1 LAIKEDAMNTHLHE
15 QLVRER
21 LDEARAAAARL
32 ALLRKLRPA
41 RRPVRV
47 AVGFALIKVGH
58 WVAGRAPK
66 LAAGPRRATA

>member
-1 LAIKEDAMNTHLHE
+1 MNTHLHE

-21 LDEARAAAARL
+21 LDEARATAAQL

-41 RRPVRV
+41 RRSVRV
-47 AVGFALIKVGH
+47 VVGFALIKVGH

>member
-1 LAIKEDAMNTHLHE
+1 MNTHLHE

-21 LDEARAAAARL
+21 LDEARATAAL

-58 WVAGRAPK
+58 WVAGRAPR
-66 LAAGPRRATA
+66 LAARPRRATA

>member
-1 LAIKEDAMNTHLHE
+1 MNTHLHE
-15 QLVRER
+15 LLVRER
-21 LDEARAAAARL
+21 LDEARAAAAHW

-47 AVGFALIKVGH
+47 TVGFALIKVGH

-66 LAAGPRRATA
+66 PAAKPRRATA

>member
-1 LAIKEDAMNTHLHE
+1 MNTHLHE

-21 LDEARAAAARL
+21 LDEARATAARL
-32 ALLRKLRPA
+32 ALLRTLRPA

-47 AVGFALIKVGH
+47 AVGVALIKVGH

-66 LAAGPRRATA
+66 PAAGPRRATA

>member
-1 LAIKEDAMNTHLHE
+1 MNTHLLE

-21 LDEARAAAARL
+21 LDEARATAAQR

-41 RRPVRV
+41 RRSVRV

-58 WVAGRAPK
+58 WVAGRAPRP
-66 LAAGPRRATA
+66 AGRPRRATA

>member
-1 LAIKEDAMNTHLHE
+1 MNTHLHE

-21 LDEARAAAARL
+21 LDEARAMAARL
-32 ALLRKLRPA
+32 ALLRKLRPV

-47 AVGFALIKVGH
+47 TVGFALIKVGH

-66 LAAGPRRATA
+66 PAAGPRRATA

>member
-1 LAIKEDAMNTHLHE
+1 MAMNTHLHE

-21 LDEARAAAARL
+21 LDEARATAAHL

-66 LAAGPRRATA
+66 LATGPRRATA

>member
-1 LAIKEDAMNTHLHE
+1 MNTYLHE

-21 LDEARAAAARL
+21 LDEARATAAHL

-41 RRPVRV
+41 GGSVRV
-47 AVGFALIKVGH
+47 AVVFALIMAGH
-58 WVAGRAPK
+58 WVAGRAPR

>member
-1 LAIKEDAMNTHLHE
+1 MNTHLHE

-21 LDEARAAAARL
+21 LDEARATAAQL

-41 RRPVRV
+41 RRSVRV

-58 WVAGRAPK
+58 WVAGRAPRP
-66 LAAGPRRATA
+66 AARPRRATA

>member
-1 LAIKEDAMNTHLHE
+1 MEMNTHLHE

-21 LDEARAAAARL
+21 LDEARAMAAQL

-41 RRPVRV
+41 RRSVRV

-58 WVAGRAPK
+58 WVAGRAAKP
-66 LAAGPRRATA
+66 AAGPRRATA

>member
-1 LAIKEDAMNTHLHE
+1 MNTHLHE

-21 LDEARAAAARL
+21 LDEARASAAQL

-41 RRPVRV
+41 RRPLRV
-47 AVGFALIKVGH
+47 TVGFALIKVGH

>member
-1 LAIKEDAMNTHLHE
+1 MAMNTHLHE
-15 QLVRER
+15 QLVREQ
-21 LDEARAAAARL
+21 LDEARALAARL

-58 WVAGRAPK
+58 WVAGRAPRP
-66 LAAGPRRATA
+66 AAGPRRVAAS

>member
-1 LAIKEDAMNTHLHE
+1 MNMHLHE

-21 LDEARAAAARL
+21 LDEARALAAHL

-47 AVGFALIKVGH
+47 AVGFALIKVGR

-66 LAAGPRRATA
+66 PAGPRRATA